1 MNRNIFENNL
11 RIIKESKTK
20 QSKEINHLQ
29 DKDFVNWLRE
39 NNLLRYLK

>member
-1 MNRNIFENNL
+1 MNSQTFEHLVQTNKQN
-11 RIIKESKTK
+11 KTK

-29 DKDFVNWLRE
+29 DKEFVNWLRE

>member
-11 RIIKESKTK
+11 RVIKESRTK
-20 QSKEINHLQ
+20 RSKEINHLQ